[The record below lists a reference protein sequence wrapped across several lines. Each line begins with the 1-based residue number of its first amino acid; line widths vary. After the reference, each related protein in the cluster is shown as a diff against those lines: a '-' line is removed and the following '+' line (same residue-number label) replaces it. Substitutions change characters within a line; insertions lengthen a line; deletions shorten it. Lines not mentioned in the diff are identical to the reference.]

1 MQLTEPQ
8 QQISSDT
15 SRFRVVVAGRRFGKT
30 YLAINELAKF
40 ARFPNK
46 KCLYIA
52 TTFRQAKSV
61 IWEDLKDLLYSK
73 NWVKKTNESDLTL
86 TLVNGSTITLRSS
99 ENRDA
104 LRGTKYDFIS
114 LDEFADMH
122 PDTWFSVLRPTLSD
136 TNGHAM
142 FIGTP
147 KGRNH
152 FYDLWLQGNATEE
165 WSSWQ
170 FTTIEGGQ
178 VDEQEIE
185 AAKRDMD
192 ERRFNQEYNAQFV
205 EYESVIFYAFHEQNM
220 QKQNILP
227 NDRTPL
233 HIGMDFNRS
242 PMSAVIG
249 QKTEDTLHIFDEIE
263 IWGSNTFE
271 MVQEI
276 RNRYGAQRQ
285 MMVYPDATG
294 RAGSTNSQVSNHV
307 ILQNNG
313 FRVISDK
320 TNPSV
325 SDSINAVNSMF
336 KTHSGEVRLTIDPK
350 CARLRECL
358 LKHTYKEGTRI
369 PDKDSGH
376 DHMTDSLRYIVYRMF
391 PVKQHT
397 ESYAPKRRNAG
408 RMLHG

>member
-1 MQLTEPQ
+1 MQLTQPQ

-104 LRGTKYDFIS
+104 LRGSKYDFIS

-136 TNGHAM
+136 TNGHAL

-152 FYDLWLQGNATEE
+152 FYDLWIQGNATEE

-178 VDEQEIE
+178 VDQKEIE

-205 EYESVIFYAFHEQNM
+205 EYESVIFYAFSENNM
-220 QKQNILP
+220 AKKPVLP
-227 NDRTPL
+227 DARTPL

-249 QKTEDTLHIFDEIE
+249 QKWQDTLHIFDEIE

-320 TNPSV
+320 INPSV

-336 KTHSGEVRLTIDPK
+336 KTHSGEIRLTIDPK

-369 PDKDSGH
+369 PDKDSGY
-376 DHMTDSLRYIVYRMF
+376 DHMTDALRYIVYRMF

-397 ESYAPKRRNAG
+397 ESYAPKRRSAG